1 MANPAANPVVWF
13 EIYVGDMKRART
25 FYETVLGR
33 KLEKLEDPSG
43 QSDMW
48 AFSMSQEPTPGAG
61 GALVKMAGMNP
72 GGNSVL
78 VYFGCADVAVE
89 AARVTGAGGKVEQPK
104 MSIGPYGFIAICKDT
119 EGNTFGLHSMA

>member
-1 MANPAANPVVWF
+1 MANPASNPVVWF
-13 EIYVGDMKRART
+13 EIYVSDIDRART
-25 FYETVLGR
+25 FYGTVLGR
-33 KLEKLEDPSG
+33 TFDKLEDPSG
-43 QSDMW
+43 QSQMW
-48 AFSMSQEPTPGAG
+48 AFSMSQEPIPGAG
-61 GALVKMAGMNP
+61 GALVKMAGMEP

-89 AARVTGAGGKVEQPK
+89 AARVNGAGGKVEQPK